1 MPPENKPQS
10 RFRRDFNFMKQKCF
24 WAFLVACLS
33 ANDCLFGST
42 STDTGAPVATWTVTN
57 SLAAT
62 NAITFPEFLNE
73 VVRANLDY
81 AAQRYNVSIAL
92 AAVAA
97 AKEFPN
103 PIAQLNGERDVTHG
117 GSQRMPTT
125 YGASLTQTIE
135 LGGKRKYRILGARQ
149 NHSAAAAT
157 LESFLRN
164 LKLDAAAAFADSLA
178 LSRTADQKRQAADYL
193 RTLAN
198 AQRERL
204 RAGDIGQVD
213 VLQTQVEEQQFQNEL
228 LSAEADAENASI
240 ALSGFLGRDRGQ
252 TLLVPKGTIQVPVH
266 EYELPKL
273 IYGALQH
280 RSDLLALRHSRDA
293 AQSKV
298 REERANRIPNVD
310 VGPTWTHNTES
321 ENSIA
326 PSPTWDAVGLSVS
339 LPVPLWN
346 RNKAAIATAGF
357 TAEQAQK
364 QLEAAELKAE
374 VQLRQAYTSYQSA
387 IGRLRAY
394 EGTILKDADTVLEA
408 RRFSYQRGQTTLLEL
423 LAAQR
428 TANEV
433 RQDYIEAL
441 ADHAKALIELQ
452 RAAELWDIAF

>member
-1 MPPENKPQS
+1 MKVSSLFLLCSLFSLLLHPARS
-10 RFRRDFNFMKQKCF
+10 RGETNS
-24 WAFLVACLS
+24 WI
-33 ANDCLFGST
+33 
-42 STDTGAPVATWTVTN
+42 VTN
-57 SLAAT
+57 AIPAT
-62 NAITFPEFLNE
+62 NAITFTEFLNE
-73 VVRANLDY
+73 VARANLDY
-81 AAQRYNVSIAL
+81 AAQRYNVSIAQ
-92 AAVAA
+92 AAIAA

-103 PIAQLNGERDVTHG
+103 PTLQLTGARDVTHG
-117 GSQRMPTT
+117 GSQRMPST
-125 YGASLTQTIE
+125 YGASMTQTIE

-178 LSRTADQKRQAADYL
+178 LSRTAAHKRQAADYL

-204 RAGDIGQVD
+204 RAGDVGEVD

-240 ALSGFLGRDRGQ
+240 ALSGFLGRDQGQ
-252 TLLVPKGTIQVPVH
+252 TLLVPKGSIEIPVH
-266 EYELPKL
+266 EYKLPGL
-273 IYGALQH
+273 IADALRH
-280 RSDLLALRHSRDA
+280 RSDLVALRHTRDA
-293 AQSKV
+293 AQSRV
-298 REERANRIPNVD
+298 REEKANRIPNVD
-310 VGPTWTHNTES
+310 VGPNWTHNTES

-326 PSPTWDAVGLSVS
+326 PSPTWDSVGLGVS
-339 LPVPLWN
+339 LPLPLWN
-346 RNKAAIATAGF
+346 RNRAAIASAGF
-357 TAEQAQK
+357 TADQAQK

-374 VQLRQAYTSYQSA
+374 VQLRQTYTSYQSA
-387 IGRLRAY
+387 VERLRHY

-423 LAAQR
+423 LDAQR

-433 RQDYIEAL
+433 RQGYIDTL
-441 ADHAKALIELQ
+441 AGHAKALIELQ